1 MRVGQKSESSI
12 PQKDETE
19 SQGTFLLGLIL
30 RSQLIS
36 MKLTL
41 WRGLWTHPQLKRS
54 SSSVVEVDVRRPL
67 EKWAKW
73 AFRWMRYAS

>member
-12 PQKDETE
+12 PQKDEPE

-41 WRGLWTHPQLKRS
+41 WRGFWTHFKRS
-54 SSSVVEVDVRRPL
+54 SSSVVEVDVKSPL
-67 EKWAKW
+67 EKWAKRTFKW
-73 AFRWMRYAS
+73 VRYAS